1 MSSPL
6 ERFIASYYRLHP
18 VNATFSGIHDY
29 DDLLPDWSPTGLEV
43 GESAMREAHAG
54 LGGAKPTLTSFD
66 GDLARGYLEI
76 RLAEDSGSHGVRRNP
91 SIWTGEAVAA
101 PISLMLRPSAPMRK
115 RAASVAARL
124 EKTPAFLKSAREVL
138 GGAIMPEAWV
148 EQALR
153 DCAGAEALLS
163 QGVLKWVKW
172 LPRSS
177 TAGLAANL
185 LTVSADTLADR
196 VIVAAAAARAA
207 FAEFATWLRSRPA
220 TKGVACGPDL
230 FDLLLTRAHFTARTR
245 AEILSDARAT
255 IADAHAKLDETAK
268 AAAGTWAAARD
279 RLQFAHPAPQEYLAA
294 FERTWTQCRMKAERH
309 DLITWPDW
317 PIRYVLL
324 PEWAQGMGP
333 QLAFFPYRAPA
344 PEDSVRAHDYLVAP
358 IDPANPEQHLRT
370 WNHAVIKVNHVIRH
384 GGLGHHVRNWF
395 AYNKCTSPI
404 GRVAA
409 VDCATRIGMSCAA
422 TIYEGWGAYAIDV
435 MEEVGFLTPL
445 EKAAA
450 AWTRVL
456 SAARAIV
463 DIELHQGSMG
473 FDDAV
478 RFLVEK
484 AELPREAAV
493 GAATRASM
501 FPGIALARWLGARE
515 IHELRTELK
524 QSRAGFALKA
534 FHEELLGYGSVPV
547 ALTARRMRTA

>member
-1 MSSPL
+1 
-6 ERFIASYYRLHP
+6 
-18 VNATFSGIHDY
+18 
-29 DDLLPDWSPTGLEV
+29 
-43 GESAMREAHAG
+43 
-54 LGGAKPTLTSFD
+54 
-66 GDLARGYLEI
+66 
-76 RLAEDSGSHGVRRNP
+76 
-91 SIWTGEAVAA
+91 
-101 PISLMLRPSAPMRK
+101 
-115 RAASVAARL
+115 
-124 EKTPAFLKSAREVL
+124 
-138 GGAIMPEAWV
+138 
-148 EQALR
+148 
-153 DCAGAEALLS
+153 
-163 QGVLKWVKW
+163 
-172 LPRSS
+172 
-177 TAGLAANL
+177 
-185 LTVSADTLADR
+185 
-196 VIVAAAAARAA
+196 
-207 FAEFATWLRSRPA
+207 
-220 TKGVACGPDL
+220 
-230 FDLLLTRAHFTARTR
+230 
-245 AEILSDARAT
+245 
-255 IADAHAKLDETAK
+255 
-268 AAAGTWAAARD
+268 
-279 RLQFAHPAPQEYLAA
+279 
-294 FERTWTQCRMKAERH
+294 
-309 DLITWPDW
+309 
-317 PIRYVLL
+317 
-324 PEWAQGMGP
+324 
-333 QLAFFPYRAPA
+333 
-344 PEDSVRAHDYLVAP
+344 
-358 IDPANPEQHLRT
+358 
-370 WNHAVIKVNHVIRH
+370 
-384 GGLGHHVRNWF
+384 VRNWF